1 MTIGEKIKE
10 LRLASN
16 LTQEELAKAANT
28 TKQTIH
34 KYETGIISNIPASK
48 IKSMADY
55 LNTTPAYLMGWEEEH
70 EFETPSSTLTAHE
83 NKVITAYRSK
93 PEMQAA
99 VDTLLGITKTDN
111 ESEERPVR
119 TMRIA
124 ALGGGVTEHKYTATD
139 EEIDEAIA
147 YDEDEILD

>member
-1 MTIGEKIKE
+1 MSEFGNT
-10 LRLASN
+10 LRQLRQNAN
-16 LTQEELAKAANT
+16 LTQSQLAESLGIAFSTVSMYERGEREPDFEMLETIADHFNVSMDFLYGKKTTLLAN
-28 TKQTIH
+28 
-34 KYETGIISNIPASK
+34 N
-48 IKSMADY
+48 
-55 LNTTPAYLMGWEEEH
+55 LTP
-70 EFETPSSTLTAHE
+70 HE
-83 NKVITAYRSK
+83 NKVITAYRDK
-93 PEMQAA
+93 PEMQQA